1 MLSKKGS
8 VVFKLFFYL
17 VVGFLLIGCG
27 TEQPNV
33 KSSMYQSVNEQK
45 ATLVQSGKE
54 KRYCA
59 RCGMDLVKFYKTSHS
74 AKLDSKNYQYCSIHC
89 LEDHLG
95 EGVNLKNP
103 KVVDIASLKFISVNS
118 ATYVVGSSKR
128 GTMSRVSKYAF
139 LTLEDAKKFQ
149 AKFGGK
155 IMDFNGARLKAQ
167 EDFKHYR

>member
-1 MLSKKGS
+1 ML
-8 VVFKLFFYL
+8 KLFFYL
-17 VVGFLLIGCG
+17 LVGLFLVGCG
-27 TEQPNV
+27 VESQPKV
-33 KSSMYQSVNEQK
+33 KSSMYQAVNEQK
-45 ATLVQSGKE
+45 AILLQSGKD
-54 KRYCA
+54 KHYCA

-74 AKLDSKNYQYCSIHC
+74 ATLNSKKYQYCSIHC

-95 EGVNLKNP
+95 EGVSLKNP
-103 KVVDIASLKFISVNS
+103 MVVDVASLKFIPVNS

-155 IMDFNGARLKAQ
+155 IMDFNGARAKAQ